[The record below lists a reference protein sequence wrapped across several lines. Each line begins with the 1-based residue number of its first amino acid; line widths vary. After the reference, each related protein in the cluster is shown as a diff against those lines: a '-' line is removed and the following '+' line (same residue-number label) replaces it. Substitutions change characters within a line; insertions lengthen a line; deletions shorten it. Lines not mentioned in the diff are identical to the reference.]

1 MKETDDVSRLRYRER
16 DGDRIIYIYAAYK
29 RMPTLLLLVRLGRTC
44 QHADS
49 FCVCAYMARAGTHRL
64 HQVAFYL
71 DVTIDELISLANSN
85 AYIHIQ

>member
-1 MKETDDVSRLRYRER
+1 MEIALFIYMR
-16 DGDRIIYIYAAYK
+16 RI
-29 RMPTLLLLVRLGRTC
+29 RGRQLLLLVRLGRTC

-64 HQVAFYL
+64 HQVALYL

-85 AYIHIQ
+85 AYIHTQ